1 MPSCHELHALV
12 NILDPLASPSRLL
25 LSGVPPNDNPASNHL
40 LALGTAAVLAVFGAG
55 FVRTQKAS
63 ERFEGESRR
72 RHPVAPSAVVVTSA
86 DVSVPTPTVPVVAE
100 PVASGAKQPAK
111 VKAKRKPD
119 TTNANSVAEQP
130 AITTAPVVADTTS
143 TNAPVDSAMVARDL
157 KDGVYTGWGTSR
169 HGDIES
175 RVEIKNGRIISA
187 SIAQCLTMYSVYW
200 ITALPPR
207 VVKRQ
212 NFEVDVVSGA
222 TESSYAFFDG
232 IVEALKKAK

>member
-1 MPSCHELHALV
+1 MPQK
-12 NILDPLASPSRLL
+12 DP
-25 LSGVPPNDNPASNHL
+25 PASNHL

-63 ERFEGESRR
+63 ERFEGANRR
-72 RHPVAPSAVVVTSA
+72 RPPVAPISAVAPSA
-86 DVSVPTPTVPVVAE
+86 DISVPTTTALVVTEHTAPEPKQEAKVQVKAEKKAEKKTDTTKLIAVAE
-100 PVASGAKQPAK
+100 K
-111 VKAKRKPD
+111 
-119 TTNANSVAEQP
+119 P
-130 AITTAPVVADTTS
+130 AIATAPVVADTTPPK
-143 TNAPVDSAMVARDL
+143 APVDSAMVARDL
-157 KDGVYTGWGTSR
+157 KDGIYTGWGTSR

-200 ITALPPR
+200 IAALPPQ

-212 NFEVDVVSGA
+212 SPNVDVISGA
-222 TESSYAFFDG
+222 TESSNAFYDG